1 LITSD
6 VKDEMAI
13 SVAFIDG
20 RDFSVSPSEFDCG
33 SKGLV
38 NIKFIIQTAVVHGLR
53 SIGPTV

>member
-1 LITSD
+1 M
-6 VKDEMAI
+6 KDEMAI

-20 RDFSVSPSEFDCG
+20 RNFSVSPSEFDCG